1 MDIKEIKQRA
11 RELTKG
17 SCRVCPVCDGRVCAG
32 EVPGMGGAGTGAAFM
47 NNVKALAALRFNP
60 RLIHSVHNPK
70 METEILG
77 VKLALPL
84 LIAPIGGISFNLGGA
99 MDEGDYQRAIMG
111 GAMDAGITAGLPDSA
126 PPEVLETSL
135 AIAREHKGL
144 GIPFIKPWDLEILES
159 KIEMCAAA
167 GCKVAGSDFDSI
179 GLITLRKMNR
189 PAYAKDFSELER
201 IVGLAHKRGMK
212 FIMKGVMGL
221 EDALACM
228 EAGVDGIVVS
238 NHGGRVLDF
247 TPGAAEVL
255 PRIAQSVKGRM
266 AIIVDGGVRTG
277 VDVLKLLA
285 LGADCAMIGRP
296 FSIAAIGGGRE
307 GVSLYIQTYKSQ
319 LEQAMI
325 MTGCQDVKQAGRHLL
340 FD

>member
-1 MDIKEIKQRA
+1 MQEIRKRA

-17 SCRVCPVCDGRVCAG
+17 SCRVCSVCDGRVCAG

-47 NNVKALAALRFNP
+47 NNVKALAAVRFNT
-60 RLIHSVHNPK
+60 RLIHNVRHPR

-77 VKLALPL
+77 LKLALPL
-84 LIAPIGGISFNLGGA
+84 LIGPIGGISFNLGQA
-99 MDEGDYQRAIMG
+99 MGEADYQREIMA
-111 GAMDAGITAGLPDSA
+111 GAAAGSIVAGLPDSA

-135 AIAREHKGL
+135 ACAREHNGL
-144 GIPFIKPWDLEILES
+144 GIPFIKPWGFEELEQ
-159 KIEMCAAA
+159 KIEMCAQA
-167 GCKVAGSDFDSI
+167 GCRVIGSDFDSI

-189 PAYAKDFSELER
+189 PAYAKDSEELRR
-201 IVGLAHKRGMK
+201 IVEASHRRDMR
-212 FIMKGVMGL
+212 FIVKGVMGL
-221 EDALACM
+221 EDALACL

-255 PRIAQSVKGRM
+255 PRIAESVKGRM
-266 AIIVDGGVRTG
+266 AIIADGGVRTG
-277 VDVLKLLA
+277 VDILKLLA

-296 FSIAAIGGGRE
+296 FAIAAIGGGRE
-307 GVSLYIQTYKSQ
+307 GVALHIQTYKDQ

-325 MTGCQDVKQAGRHLL
+325 MTGCQDVNQAGKHLL
-340 FD
+340 FQ